1 MPFSLLVDGDV
12 IHAYDVS
19 MRKIQVLFPEPQ
31 LERLRKVARLEDR
44 PISEIIRRATEE
56 YLAKLPFA
64 PRRQAEIVIPVFH
77 GGKTLISGEH
87 FRDIAHADRTGAR
100 P

>member
-1 MPFSLLVDGDV
+1 MPFSLLVDRDR

-19 MRKIQVLFPEPQ
+19 MRKVQVLFPEPQ
-31 LERLRKVARLEDR
+31 LERLRKVARL
-44 PISEIIRRATEE
+44 
-56 YLAKLPFA
+56 PFA
-64 PRRQAEIVIPVFH
+64 PRRQEEIVIPVFH

-87 FRDIAHADRTGAR
+87 FRDIAHADRTGAQ

>member
-1 MPFSLLVDGDV
+1 
-12 IHAYDVS
+12 

-44 PISEIIRRATEE
+44 PVSEIIRRATEE
-56 YLAKLPFA
+56 YLATVPMA
-64 PRRQAEIVIPVFH
+64 RQRHTEIVIPVFH
-77 GGKTLISGEH
+77 GGKTLMRAEH
-87 FRDIAHADRTGAR
+87 FRETAHADRTGVR